1 MSKGEKP
8 ININIPVVPESVD
21 NAIKNLTDGPTRSM
35 GQTLSDIWYLVFGG
49 ISQKA
54 AKRRM
59 KYEHDL
65 ELYQQEL
72 ADSISKIPKEKKSE
86 PDIQVTAQALENS
99 KYCLD
104 SSELRELF
112 VNLIS
117 KSMDSDFENDI
128 HPSFAEIIKQMSP
141 LDARILK
148 SLQPSRSFPL
158 VDYIVEDKH
167 VKDYEI
173 KLSNVYI
180 SDFSEI
186 SIEQASNSISSLNRL
201 GIIEIDTHSILSQK
215 TTYAPYKETSYY
227 QKLLMDTRRRFAFKQ
242 ANIREYLGRFTPL
255 GKNFFQVCVKDL

>member
-1 MSKGEKP
+1 MSKGERP
-8 ININIPVVPESVD
+8 ININIPVVPGSVD
-21 NAIKNLTDGPTRSM
+21 DAIKNLTNVPTQNI
-35 GQTLSDIWYLVFGG
+35 GQTLSDVWYLVFGG

-59 KYEHDL
+59 RYEHDL
-65 ELYQQEL
+65 ELYHQEL
-72 ADSISKIPKEKKSE
+72 AESISKIPEEKKSE

-99 KYCLD
+99 KYCLN
-104 SSELRELF
+104 SSELRRLF

-117 KSMDSDFENDI
+117 KSMDSDFKNNV

-148 SLQPSRSFPL
+148 SLRPSRSFPL

-186 SIEQASNSISSLNRL
+186 SIEQASNSISSLHRL
-201 GIIEIDTHSILSQK
+201 GIIEIDTYSLLSEK
-215 TTYAPYKETSYY
+215 TIYAPYKETSYY
-227 QKLLMDTRRRFAFKQ
+227 QKLLKDTRRRFAFKQ
-242 ANIREYLGRFTPL
+242 ANIREYLGCFTPL